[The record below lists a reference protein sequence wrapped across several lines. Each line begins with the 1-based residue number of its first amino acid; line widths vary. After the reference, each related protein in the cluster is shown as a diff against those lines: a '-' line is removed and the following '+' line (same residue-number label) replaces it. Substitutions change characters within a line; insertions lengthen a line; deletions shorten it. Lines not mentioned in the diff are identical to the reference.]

1 MFSLLFCLPLP
12 SRKSKSGKGEGE
24 VKDTPKGPR
33 PISVKEIEK
42 IKNTRKRQVREY
54 ERETRKQNRSARHM
68 ASMDDH
74 WMM

>member
-1 MFSLLFCLPLP
+1 M
-12 SRKSKSGKGEGE
+12 
-24 VKDTPKGPR
+24 KDTPNGPR

-42 IKNTRKRQVREY
+42 IKNTRKRQLREY

-74 WMM
+74 WML